1 MVFVTITFKRRAY
14 LAPALRKVAAGAP
27 VLCKEACFITINMAE
42 LSLHDIVLIIQTSKL
57 FCMQHA
63 YFNQAKRQKLAKML

>member
-42 LSLHDIVLIIQTSKL
+42 LSLHDYSFDYSNIKIILHAACL
-57 FCMQHA
+57 F
-63 YFNQAKRQKLAKML
+63 